1 MSELLRYNVLCASP
15 EGLVRSDT
23 WEESED
29 GEWVLYVDALV
40 LERKLAEAQDEIRF
54 EKDAAKV
61 DIKTHERYL
70 DQIASELAEA
80 RAALREAED
89 GLDRG
94 ATAWWLI
101 RFRERHAAALKAA
114 REAK

>member
-1 MSELLRYNVLCASP
+1 VSTFDP
-15 EGLVRSDT
+15 I
-23 WEESED
+23 WSED
-29 GEWVLYVDALV
+29 NDPAVLA
-40 LERKLAEAQDEIRF
+40 RK
-54 EKDAAKV
+54 
-61 DIKTHERYL
+61 
-70 DQIASELAEA
+70 LAEA

-114 REAK
+114 KEANGT